1 MNKIMLTLT
10 GAAALAAMSMPTG
23 AEEPWAERV
32 IVEHV
37 DQGKLTGTLDT
48 ETLKALRD
56 TGEHLFTGRFTEADG
71 VGRPLATQAIIP
83 TKRKREPVSRFFR
96 SFGMDG
102 SSCVVCHNQP
112 VTGAAGD
119 FVANA
124 FISEGFE
131 SADFDSLDPQ
141 FSNERG
147 SVHLM
152 GAGLVE
158 LLAREMTADLRA
170 IRSAA
175 LQEARTSGEP
185 VTARLESKGVE
196 YGSIIAEPDGLVDF
210 SKIEGVDS
218 DLVVRP
224 FGQKGV
230 MTSLRQFTINALN
243 QHLGM
248 QSVERFGERWT
259 GEADFDE
266 DGMSDEILEGDV
278 SAIVAFIAG
287 LQPPTRM
294 KPEQPEWQAAAAR
307 GEEVFGG
314 LGCAECHR
322 PALPLKS
329 LRFDDPGPADMA
341 GTMRQGEMEG
351 AVYDLALLEWAANL
365 PRNEAGDVMVPLF
378 GDLKR
383 HVIADQQIAALG
395 NELLAQRFVDRNV
408 FMTGELWGVG
418 STNPYGHRNDLPS
431 LDAVIRAHG
440 GEGRAAREAY
450 VAAAEKDRSD
460 LIAFLKT
467 LVIEQ

>member
-152 GAGLVE
+152 
-158 LLAREMTADLRA
+158 RR
-170 IRSAA
+170 RS
-175 LQEARTSGEP
+175 
-185 VTARLESKGVE
+185 
-196 YGSIIAEPDGLVDF
+196 
-210 SKIEGVDS
+210 
-218 DLVVRP
+218 
-224 FGQKGV
+224 
-230 MTSLRQFTINALN
+230 
-243 QHLGM
+243 
-248 QSVERFGERWT
+248 
-259 GEADFDE
+259 
-266 DGMSDEILEGDV
+266 
-278 SAIVAFIAG
+278 
-287 LQPPTRM
+287 TR
-294 KPEQPEWQAAAAR
+294 AR
-307 GEEVFGG
+307 G
-314 LGCAECHR
+314 AR
-322 PALPLKS
+322 PGSVPC
-329 LRFDDPGPADMA
+329 
-341 GTMRQGEMEG
+341 G
-351 AVYDLALLEWAANL
+351 A
-365 PRNEAGDVMVPLF
+365 
-378 GDLKR
+378 
-383 HVIADQQIAALG
+383 
-395 NELLAQRFVDRNV
+395 
-408 FMTGELWGVG
+408 
-418 STNPYGHRNDLPS
+418 
-431 LDAVIRAHG
+431 
-440 GEGRAAREAY
+440 
-450 VAAAEKDRSD
+450 
-460 LIAFLKT
+460 
-467 LVIEQ
+467 